1 MIFIFMSL
9 VNMVFG
15 TLANLFPSN
24 PFAEVLQVTSNMA
37 LGLSWLNWFIPVNQM
52 FAVMVLWLAAIALV
66 TAVRVALVGTT
77 KFSLKTIFGKS

>member
-9 VNMVFG
+9 ANMVLG
-15 TLANLFPSN
+15 TLANLFPAS
-24 PFAEVLQVTSNMA
+24 PFADVLQVTSSMA
-37 LGLSWLNWFIPVNQM
+37 LGLSWLNWFVPINQM

-77 KFSLKTIFGKS
+77 KFSIKTIFGKS